1 MTSAVLVNLNCN
13 VRSLSERVL
22 LNVTFDFMTSRY
34 CIFYLSTDALAE
46 QCVTYSTCSESK
58 HKITA
63 VTAVSAVTASVF
75 SSHHDRCGCCCSPRA
90 EGSWGRRRSTSC
102 IRRSGHTR
110 LQKGKG
116 IDSLIDRFANSYLK
130 QCNQYQHNLTYYF

>member
-1 MTSAVLVNLNCN
+1 MTSAVLVNFNCI

-63 VTAVSAVTASVF
+63 VTAVSAVTAVTVVTAVTAVSVVTAVTAVKAYPTVKVALAVTA
-75 SSHHDRCGCCCSPRA
+75 DIGTT
-90 EGSWGRRRSTSC
+90 WV
-102 IRRSGHTR
+102 
-110 LQKGKG
+110 
-116 IDSLIDRFANSYLK
+116 
-130 QCNQYQHNLTYYF
+130 